1 MSEVLSTLTGELEP
15 EMRIRI
21 SERVNTMR
29 RQLQYMLDA
38 EDASIT
44 YVQSRGWELQR
55 LIVVCELNSF
65 YQAVLGPLA
74 SSARERCGS
83 LGEDLAVLYGS
94 LRFDK
99 NRARRVRA
107 AHIGFMAIVAELEI
121 PQELLTANHSADM
134 VYQLSNNLRQ
144 NG

>member
-1 MSEVLSTLTGELEP
+1 MKS
-15 EMRIRI
+15 RI
-21 SERVNTMR
+21 SDRVNTMR

-55 LIVVCELNSF
+55 LLVVCELNSF

-74 SSARERCGS
+74 SSVRERCGS

-94 LRFDK
+94 LRFDTD
-99 NRARRVRA
+99 RARRVRA
-107 AHIGFMAIVAELEI
+107 AHSGFMAIMAELEI
-121 PQELLTANHSADM
+121 PQGLLTANHSADI
-134 VYQLSNNLRQ
+134 VYQLSNILRQ